1 MKIIKFSKFTTAR
14 ISIEILKKNYIH
26 DLFLIRSNENV
37 VKFVDKPI
45 DKSEQETLL
54 FFNKINAGIIEEKW
68 FYWGIYDN
76 AKDKLIGTICLWQ
89 FNKGKTEAEIGF
101 ELHPSFQ
108 GNGFMS
114 EALPIILN
122 YAFNKLKLVKVIGF
136 THSNNKKS
144 IQLLKKHQFKL
155 ASIEKEN
162 QVYTLTKKPFNTI
175 R

>member
-1 MKIIKFSKFTTAR
+1 MKIIKFSKFTSAR
-14 ISIEILKKNYIH
+14 ISIEILKKDYIH

-68 FYWGIYDN
+68 FYWGIYDK
-76 AKDKLIGTICLWQ
+76 AKDKLMGTICLWQ
-89 FNKGKTEAEIGF
+89 FNKDKTEAEIGF

-114 EALPIILN
+114 EAIPFILSF
-122 YAFNKLKLVKVIGF
+122 AFNKLKLIKVIGF
-136 THSNNKKS
+136 THSKNEKS

-155 ASIEKEN
+155 DRIEKEHHI
-162 QVYTLTKKPFNTI
+162 YILTKKPFNTI